1 LEECRISLTQDLITK
16 LKQQVPEA
24 ETKELTK
31 TRIEIK
37 VPTHQVRLL
46 AETLQKTLPDISGEL
61 VSGVDLTEDQY
72 EVLWFLWSHSQKLL
86 VILKTKVEGPTPSV
100 ASLTDLWTGLEW
112 HERETWEMF
121 GINFEGHPNLDIL
134 LLSEDLRGKYP
145 LRKSFVV
152 DRSRVDERTA
162 APPRPLPEIPH
173 LAFYYSVAE
182 APKPSEEPGE
192 APSEAPSE
200 VPLAAPP
207 GPLPKSPHLAF
218 QYPIDLHA
226 LKPKEET

>member
-1 LEECRISLTQDLITK
+1 MTK

-46 AETLQKTLPDISGEL
+46 AETLQKILPDISGEL
-61 VSGVDLTEDQY
+61 VSGVDLTEEKY
-72 EVLWFLWSHSQKLL
+72 EILWWLWSHSQKLL

-100 ASLTDLWTGLEW
+100 ASLTDLWPGLEW

-121 GINFEGHPNLDIL
+121 GIAFKGHPNLDLL

-145 LRKSFVV
+145 LRKSFVI
-152 DRSRVDERTA
+152 DRTREKERTA
-162 APPRPLPEIPH
+162 APPPPIPKNPH
-173 LAFYYSVAE
+173 RAFKYPPDLGAYKSD
-182 APKPSEEPGE
+182 EEP
-192 APSEAPSE
+192 
-200 VPLAAPP
+200 
-207 GPLPKSPHLAF
+207 
-218 QYPIDLHA
+218 
-226 LKPKEET
+226 